1 MRRAAPAAAP
11 VAVDKEVKRKQRMG
25 DIKLD
30 LHRVLLDNLN
40 LAALE
45 HATEADLRAE
55 INAISAEHLNDNAI
69 VLGREDRIILNKE
82 LYDEV
87 TGLGPLET
95 LLQDE
100 SVNDILVN
108 GPQQIFVERS
118 GKLELTD
125 VTFKDERHLL
135 RIIDKIVSA
144 VGRRVDESKP
154 YVDARLKDGSRFN
167 AMVPPVAVDGSLVSI
182 RKFKKDK
189 LGIDDLVQFGAFSE
203 EMAAYLQAAVSTRLN
218 VIVSGGT
225 GSGKTT
231 TLNALSSFIADDER
245 ILTIEDTAELQLQQT
260 HVGRMESR
268 PPNVEGKG
276 EVSPRDCLKNAL
288 RMRPDRI
295 IVGETRG
302 EEVIDMLQAMNTGH
316 DGSMTTIHANNP
328 RDGISRL
335 ENMVAMAG
343 IEMPLKAVRS
353 QISSAV
359 NLIVQAS
366 RLQDGSRRMTSITE
380 ITGMEGDVISMQEI
394 FRFQRVGPD
403 ARQQDH
409 RPLSQPQ
416 ACAATSPSASASGAM
431 ICPRPSLNPSQRSKP
446 HGHQCRTHH
455 LRSDLYRRAGARR
468 RASIWRLFGR
478 SISLNSR
485 VNRRLEMIEKGDT
498 PRGGAGQI
506 CARRCS
512 STRKSKGIPLYSLWL
527 SEKAQK
533 GRDCLLPA
541 TADHGDGRP
550 FGSVL
555 PWPDRRHRDRSTRA
569 HRRLHRHGGRCC
581 VYVGV
586 HESQQAHGDHRRTAP
601 RCGRADGALLARR
614 SPVHQRHHHREQRN
628 PRPACLRI
636 RCDRG

>member
-1 MRRAAPAAAP
+1 MFSKYKKPSATAPAAAQP
-11 VAVDKEVKRKQRMG
+11 SKVTELAKVATPEAAAKVARKASPAAAAQVVPMDKERKKRKDRIG
-25 DIKLD
+25 DLKLE
-30 LHRVLLDNLN
+30 LHRVLLNSLN

-45 HATEADLRAE
+45 NASETELRQE
-55 INAISAEHLNDNAI
+55 IQAITSEFLEEKAFILN
-69 VLGREDRIILNKE
+69 REDRQILNKK

-95 LLQDE
+95 LLQDD

-108 GPQQIFVERS
+108 GPQQIFVERA
-118 GKLELTD
+118 GKLQLTD
-125 VTFKDERHLL
+125 ITFKDERHRL

-144 VGRRVDESKP
+144 VGRRVDESNP

-189 LGIDDLVQFGAFSE
+189 LGIDDLVDFGAVTE
-203 EMAAYLQAAVSTRLN
+203 EMAAYLQAAVATRLN

-231 TLNALSSFIADDER
+231 TLNALSSFIDNDER

-295 IVGETRG
+295 IVSETRG

-316 DGSMTTIHANNP
+316 DGSMTTIHANSA
-328 RDGISRL
+328 RDGVSRL
-335 ENMVAMAG
+335 ENMIAMAG

-394 FRFQRVGPD
+394 LRYQRVGLTPD
-403 ARQQDH
+403 NKIIGH
-409 RPLSQPQ
+409 FT
-416 ACAATSPSASASGAM
+416 ATGV
-431 ICPRPSLNPSQRSKP
+431 RS
-446 HGHQCRTHH
+446 HYAERF
-455 LRSDLYRRAGARR
+455 R
-468 RASIWRLFGR
+468 
-478 SISLNSR
+478 
-485 VNRRLEMIEKGDT
+485 M
-498 PRGGAGQI
+498 
-506 CARRCS
+506 
-512 STRKSKGIPLYSLWL
+512 
-527 SEKAQK
+527 
-533 GRDCLLPA
+533 
-541 TADHGDGRP
+541 
-550 FGSVL
+550 
-555 PWPDRRHRDRSTRA
+555 
-569 HRRLHRHGGRCC
+569 
-581 VYVGV
+581 
-586 HESQQAHGDHRRTAP
+586 
-601 RCGRADGALLARR
+601 
-614 SPVHQRHHHREQRN
+614 
-628 PRPACLRI
+628 
-636 RCDRG
+636 

>member
-1 MRRAAPAAAP
+1 MFSKYKKPGDVAVATPTPKAKAPAPQQQAEEAIAPKPASMRRVAQAATVAP
-11 VAVDKEVKRKQRMG
+11 QDRDVKRKQRMS
-25 DIKLD
+25 DIKLE
-30 LHRVLLDNLN
+30 LHRALLENLN

-45 HATEADLRAE
+45 HASEQDLRSE
-55 INAISAEHLNDNAI
+55 INEISTEILAEKSI
-69 VLGREDRIILNKE
+69 VLNREDRFQLNSE

-95 LLQDE
+95 LLKDD

-108 GPQQIFVERS
+108 GPQQIFVERA
-118 GKLELTD
+118 GKLQLTD
-125 VTFKDERHLL
+125 VTFKDEKHLL

-144 VGRRVDESKP
+144 VGRRVDESNP

-167 AMVPPVAVDGSLVSI
+167 AMVPPIAVDGSLVSI

-189 LGIDDLVQFGAFSE
+189 LGIDDLVSFGAFSE
-203 EMAAYLQAAVSTRLN
+203 EMAAYLQAAVATRLN
-218 VIVSGGT
+218 IIVSGGT

-231 TLNALSSFIADDER
+231 TLNALSSFIANDER

-316 DGSMTTIHANNP
+316 DGSMTTIHANSA
-328 RDGISRL
+328 RDGVSRL
-335 ENMVAMAG
+335 ENMIAMAG

-394 FRFQRVGPD
+394 FRFQRVGLTPENK
-403 ARQQDH
+403 
-409 RPLSQPQ
+409 
-416 ACAATSPSASASGAM
+416 
-431 ICPRPSLNPSQRSKP
+431 II
-446 HGHQCRTHH
+446 GHFT
-455 LRSDLYRRAGARR
+455 G
-468 RASIWRLFGR
+468 
-478 SISLNSR
+478 
-485 VNRRLEMIEKGDT
+485 T
-498 PRGGAGQI
+498 
-506 CARRCS
+506 
-512 STRKSKGIPLYSLWL
+512 
-527 SEKAQK
+527 
-533 GRDCLLPA
+533 
-541 TADHGDGRP
+541 
-550 FGSVL
+550 
-555 PWPDRRHRDRSTRA
+555 
-569 HRRLHRHGGRCC
+569 
-581 VYVGV
+581 GV
-586 HESQQAHGDHRRTAP
+586 HSHFSERFKMWGYDLPS
-601 RCGRADGALLARR
+601 
-614 SPVHQRHHHREQRN
+614 SIYEPVVVK
-628 PRPACLRI
+628 
-636 RCDRG
+636 